1 MAGSPVPPDRERA
14 DYHGLGSK
22 VTCTRACRRSSEG
35 LTGSPGQG
43 VSFQLQSLCA
53 WILTYPQ

>member
-1 MAGSPVPPDRERA
+1 MAGSPGPPDRGRA

-22 VTCTRACRRSSEG
+22 VTCTRGCRWSSEG
-35 LTGSPGQG
+35 LMGSPGQG

-53 WILTYPQ
+53 